1 MTAGGEVHPTNMG
14 LEGGGP
20 TTVPPLPP
28 YTCMTIIFTYI
39 ILSSPQKHLKSL
51 SMANLHDFLFLVHYH
66 TAQNRHMETLWLGK
80 ARGRVWGGT
89 KPVKNLPNVR

>member
-66 TAQNRHMETLWLGK
+66 TAQNRHMEHYFWLEK
-80 ARGRVWGGT
+80 AR
-89 KPVKNLPNVR
+89 VRLGWNETYLRIFPM